1 MNSVHDVIIH
11 TPSGRGVF
19 VTAALRA
26 GSGVQITEPIRTTVR
41 PGGRDTIEFYT
52 SNIELVT
59 KITMATEPGAR
70 IMQAS
75 RPAA

>member
-1 MNSVHDVIIH
+1 MNSEHDVIIH

-41 PGGRDTIEFYT
+41 PGGRDTIEFRT
-52 SNIELVT
+52 RNIELVH
-59 KITMATEPGAR
+59 KITLATEPDAR
-70 IMQAS
+70 IMQALHH
-75 RPAA
+75 AA